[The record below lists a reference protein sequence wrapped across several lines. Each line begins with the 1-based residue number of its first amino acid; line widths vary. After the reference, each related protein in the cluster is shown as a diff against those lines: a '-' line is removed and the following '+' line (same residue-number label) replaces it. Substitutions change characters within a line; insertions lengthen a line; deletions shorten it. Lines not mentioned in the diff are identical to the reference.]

1 MRKLL
6 ICTIVFLSFN
16 IAKAQGDNQE
26 WQFGANFMPFL
37 YWKKNSFLDS
47 HPHIQIQPTNK
58 INGVYGGVFVE
69 KYFNK
74 NLGIKIA
81 LNYSKQR
88 YDVKSMII
96 SKDSNGNWILDDPA
110 NYFRIKSEN
119 NFYYFILPITLQYAL
134 PLNKDKTFF
143 TIFGAGSQI
152 SLLSKRDTNRF
163 LIDRDGVFVPNGGAY
178 NFTDL
183 DTYKKFL
190 IGGTVYAGLKFRIS
204 DTFNGFANIKY
215 DYDFSNTSK
224 GNITSEFNNPN
235 EYGQL
240 EITDPTLPYSAVN
253 ASKSHNMR
261 LGIEFGVVYDFR

>member
-6 ICTIVFLSFN
+6 IYIVVVFSFN

-37 YWKKNSFLDS
+37 YWKKNSFLDN

-69 KYFNK
+69 KYFNE
-74 NLGIKIA
+74 NLGIKVA
-81 LNYSKQR
+81 VNYSKQR

-96 SKDSNGNWILDDPA
+96 AKDSNGDWVLDDPT

-119 NFYYFILPITLQYAL
+119 NFAYFLIPITLQYAL
-134 PLNKDKTFF
+134 PLNEDKTFF
-143 TIFGAGSQI
+143 ALIGGGPQI
-152 SLLSKRDTNRF
+152 SLLSKFNTNRY
-163 LIDRDGVFVPNGGAY
+163 LIDRDGHYVSSGGAY
-178 NFTDL
+178 NFTNL
-183 DTYKKFL
+183 DTFNKLL
-190 IGGTVYAGLKFRIS
+190 IGASLYTGIKFKIS
-204 DTFNGFANIKY
+204 EAFNGFANVKY
-215 DYDFSNTSK
+215 DYDFSNASK

-240 EITDPTLPYSAVN
+240 EPTDPTLPFSAVN

-261 LGIEFGVVYDFR
+261 LGIEFGLVYDFR

>member
-6 ICTIVFLSFN
+6 IYTIVFWSFN

-37 YWKKNSFLDS
+37 YWKKNSFLDN

-69 KYFNK
+69 KYFNE
-74 NLGIKIA
+74 NLGIKVA
-81 LNYSKQR
+81 VNYSKQR

-96 SKDSNGNWILDDPA
+96 SKDNNGDWWLDDPT
-110 NYFRIKSEN
+110 NYFRIISEN
-119 NFYYFILPITLQYAL
+119 NFNYFILPITIQYAL
-134 PLNKDKTFF
+134 PINKDKTFF
-143 TIFGAGSQI
+143 TIIGAGSQI
-152 SLLSKRDTNRF
+152 SVFSKFNVNKYSVDRNGIYESNGANYNITG
-163 LIDRDGVFVPNGGAY
+163 IDAY
-178 NFTDL
+178 R
-183 DTYKKFL
+183 KIL
-190 IGGTVYAGLKFRIS
+190 IGGTVYTGVKFKIS
-204 DTFNGFANIKY
+204 ETFNGFANVKY
-215 DYDFSNTSK
+215 DYDFSNASK
-224 GNITSEFNNPN
+224 GNITSEFNNTY

-253 ASKSHNMR
+253 ASKSHNVR